1 MDNLI
6 HEQPA
11 PSSTETFPTVWIK
24 AVNLPSYDQMQ
35 FQPSHWSLH
44 WTVGS
49 WHTSGWSDW
58 AWWTLHSS
66 SSQSELLAR
75 LCCKRNRNMALC
87 TFVTHGLA
95 NAASPTG
102 RSRLC
107 LASKVTS
114 HQQQA
119 LDVTP
124 AGHKV
129 SCSSTQAQAPFP
141 LTTCT
146 GDKSPTCKWL
156 KGAGKTLINLKLN
169 C

>member
-1 MDNLI
+1 M
-6 HEQPA
+6 A
-11 PSSTETFPTVWIK
+11 P
-24 AVNLPSYDQMQ
+24 
-35 FQPSHWSLH
+35 
-44 WTVGS
+44 
-49 WHTSGWSDW
+49 
-58 AWWTLHSS
+58 
-66 SSQSELLAR
+66 
-75 LCCKRNRNMALC
+75 C

-146 GDKSPTCKWL
+146 GDKSPTCK
-156 KGAGKTLINLKLN
+156 
-169 C
+169 